1 MKFRKLLSMLL
12 IVAILGLTAVAEDS
26 LVIQAELDGEAIPAE
41 SETLLSEAEDRM
53 PAEEPLLIEDEA
65 PEQGEPSQAEP
76 QANASSLSDF
86 QIENGV
92 LKKYVGSGGDVVIP
106 GSVTSIGESAFSCC
120 DSVTSV
126 VVPDSVTFIGEY
138 AFVSC
143 RNMTSITLPKG
154 LSSLEWN
161 LFGGCSKLKSVN
173 IPNGIT
179 RIEGAVFSH
188 CTSLPSITI
197 PESVNSIGEDAFS
210 GCESLKKITIPS
222 GVTSIENGTFRQC
235 KNLKTVNLPEGIT
248 NIGDTAFWDC
258 ASLTSLAIPSTVTT
272 MGSSMFWNCTSLVSI
287 IIPDSATGLWGM
299 PFRGCTSLTTVVLSK
314 SMDYLD
320 GDIFEGCGN
329 LATVVIPKSV
339 TTIFE
344 GTFKDCPNVTVYVEA
359 GSYAEQWCKKY
370 GVRYQVGEPPVTIV
384 TPTPSAKPTTTTKP
398 PVTPK
403 PKKRKTVTMD
413 EYTQVRMEVGDE
425 IKIAVDEGTIK
436 SCSIDKKG
444 YKKFVSVDGSV
455 VTAKAQ
461 GTATITIKTKKPS
474 KKYYLTVVVTDPT
487 MPQKITLDHN
497 KIKLKQGEDFTPSA
511 KVKPATAK
519 TGLKWESSNK
529 SCVTVDS
536 KGKITALRPGQA
548 VITVFAKKDEA
559 VKASITVTVEGK
571 YRALLIGNRKY
582 VEYAELKGAINDATA
597 MEMMLKGLKDDYK
610 CTLQKNRTKE
620 QMLKDIYKY
629 LVKPSSEGDVSLFY
643 FSGHGM
649 GPNADEYQ
657 GALAGTDTNLIT
669 TYELAEALGRIKG
682 RVIVIIDACYSGALI
697 SKNSG
702 NQTDA
707 GAGDID
713 AFVDGFIRAFKNP
726 SVISNA
732 AEFRDEKYIVLVA
745 AGYNEE
751 SKEGPSTR
759 YDWGKWTWEN
769 QGKFTAALIKGMGCD
784 FFEGTYSG
792 KTPADSDKN
801 KCVSV
806 IELYNYIK
814 KDLKKRITKQKAGY
828 YAKNKKEI
836 LFAR

>member
-287 IIPDSATGLWGM
+287 TA
-299 PFRGCTSLTTVVLSK
+299 RRA
-314 SMDYLD
+314 
-320 GDIFEGCGN
+320 N
-329 LATVVIPKSV
+329 LANL
-339 TTIFE
+339 
-344 GTFKDCPNVTVYVEA
+344 GREA
-359 GSYAEQWCKKY
+359 WATLRFGSPA
-370 GVRYQVGEPPVTIV
+370 VPIHV
-384 TPTPSAKPTTTTKP
+384 TPWVRLFAANAMPPTLAENLPVEPIVAVTMRDPETKP
-398 PVTPK
+398 A
-403 PKKRKTVTMD
+403 
-413 EYTQVRMEVGDE
+413 
-425 IKIAVDEGTIK
+425 AV
-436 SCSIDKKG
+436 
-444 YKKFVSVDGSV
+444 
-455 VTAKAQ
+455 
-461 GTATITIKTKKPS
+461 
-474 KKYYLTVVVTDPT
+474 LDPT
-487 MPQKITLDHN
+487 
-497 KIKLKQGEDFTPSA
+497 
-511 KVKPATAK
+511 
-519 TGLKWESSNK
+519 
-529 SCVTVDS
+529 
-536 KGKITALRPGQA
+536 
-548 VITVFAKKDEA
+548 
-559 VKASITVTVEGK
+559 
-571 YRALLIGNRKY
+571 
-582 VEYAELKGAINDATA
+582 
-597 MEMMLKGLKDDYK
+597 
-610 CTLQKNRTKE
+610 
-620 QMLKDIYKY
+620 
-629 LVKPSSEGDVSLFY
+629 
-643 FSGHGM
+643 
-649 GPNADEYQ
+649 
-657 GALAGTDTNLIT
+657 
-669 TYELAEALGRIKG
+669 
-682 RVIVIIDACYSGALI
+682 
-697 SKNSG
+697 
-702 NQTDA
+702 
-707 GAGDID
+707 
-713 AFVDGFIRAFKNP
+713 
-726 SVISNA
+726 
-732 AEFRDEKYIVLVA
+732 
-745 AGYNEE
+745 
-751 SKEGPSTR
+751 
-759 YDWGKWTWEN
+759 
-769 QGKFTAALIKGMGCD
+769 
-784 FFEGTYSG
+784 
-792 KTPADSDKN
+792 
-801 KCVSV
+801 
-806 IELYNYIK
+806 
-814 KDLKKRITKQKAGY
+814 
-828 YAKNKKEI
+828 
-836 LFAR
+836 